1 MPYSGRPE
9 DRAHANYNA
18 WQQYVNNGTALP
30 DWYDPNLK
38 FDWKNP
44 YADARQT
51 PNVPNNFSLEQA
63 GAIRNQQIANQ
74 GNVWNGVDPFNAALG
89 DNRPAP
95 TSPLQGGPLPTKP
108 ATPITGGQPTSPLRG
123 GPLSAGG
130 SSTGTQPAAPLP
142 AKPTFYGTQPAAP
155 LPAKTNPLVSGS
167 AVNYDNP
174 YNSPDTQ
181 TPNLYNIGNGLPQK
195 PGSSNTPPMG
205 VATAVSQNP
214 LSSGGAVN
222 TGTPPRIN
230 PQPYQTTQTTPAVT
244 APGSNQSA
252 NTTAGGSTGQSNRRV
267 GVNANGHLTLDGQD
281 VVPYTQNQV
290 TGQLNYDSR
299 FYGTAGP
306 VTEGLDIDNSADR
319 DPRYWMRVQTPG
331 DDSGAFTWQLRPDVA
346 RRLNGRVQIGQ
357 RGVGGPGE
365 VIDPNLVDYDEE
377 FGLVTHPSNI
387 RTPQNS
393 GLSGFLSDNLVPI
406 LLAAGGLGVASHAG
420 LFSGGAAAGAGA
432 GTIPQVAIPE
442 LLANVAPVTIPEMIA
457 APTIGGGMF
466 AGLPSMGTVGSALR
480 TAASAVSVANAASRL
495 TGGNGI
501 FPTSG
506 GGSGTSSGS
515 AGGGG
520 VGSSLGEIL
529 STVGSNVAAN
539 RNINQFENFI
549 RQMIERG
556 DPYGPERAA
565 AIARLRQLEANPGSV
580 TDNPLFRDMN
590 TKSQDDLARRLAA
603 RGYTNSGNESGA
615 LQENFLA
622 NMNKFYGD
630 EWNRIAREAGVFI
643 DPSTAISGGMRAAG
657 EVYGARTNRDAGLA
671 AALNRMRGGSGTAN
685 DIQQIWNWIENL
697 FNGGGYDPGN
707 EDGWPEDIPPGDFSY
722 PGPGPDNPDNPTE
735 FDLDLP

>member
-1 MPYSGRPE
+1 MPYTGRPE
-9 DRAHANYNA
+9 NRAWANYNA
-18 WQQYVNNGTALP
+18 WQQHVNNGAGLP

-63 GAIRNQQIANQ
+63 GAIRDQRIANQ

-108 ATPITGGQPTSPLRG
+108 AAPL
-123 GPLSAGG
+123 
-130 SSTGTQPAAPLP
+130 TGTQP
-142 AKPTFYGTQPAAP
+142 TAP

-174 YNSPDTQ
+174 FNSPDTQ

-195 PGSSNTPPMG
+195 PGSSSTPPMG

-214 LSSGGAVN
+214 LSSGGSVN

-230 PQPYQTTQTTPAVT
+230 PQPYQTNQNTPAVT

-252 NTTAGGSTGQSNRRV
+252 NTTGGSTGQPNRRV

-281 VVPYTQNQV
+281 VVPYTLNQV
-290 TGQLNYDSR
+290 TGALNYDSR

-306 VTEGLDIDNSADR
+306 VTEGLDIDNTADR
-319 DPRYWMRVQTPG
+319 DPRYWMRVQYPG
-331 DDSGAFTWQLRPDVA
+331 DDSGGYGWELRPDVA

-387 RTPQNS
+387 RTPQSS
-393 GLSGFLSDNLVPI
+393 GLSGFLSDNLVGI
-406 LLAAGGLGVASHAG
+406 VAALLNPAIAMGSGSMFQPGGL
-420 LFSGGAAAGAGA
+420 FGGAAAGPGGAENFFGSGGLDPETMAGA
-432 GTIPQVAIPE
+432 GGMGSPVPTVPVPE
-442 LLANVAPVTIPEMIA
+442 LTSNVAPATIPNVPP
-457 APTIGGGMF
+457 APSIGGGMF
-466 AGLPSMGTVGSALR
+466 AGLPSAGTIGSALR
-480 TAASAVSVANAASRL
+480 TGASALSVANAVSRL

-501 FPTSG
+501 FPSSG

-520 VGSSLGEIL
+520 VGGSLGEIL
-529 STVGSNVAAN
+529 GTVGSNVAAN

-565 AIARLRQLEANPGSV
+565 AISRLRQLEANPGSV

-671 AALNRMRGGSGTAN
+671 AALNRLRSGGGGAS
-685 DIQQIWNWIENL
+685 DIEQIWNWISNL
-697 FNGGGYDPGN
+697 FSGGYDPGN
-707 EDGWPEDIPPGDFSY
+707 EDGWPEDIPPGGFSY

-735 FDLDLP
+735 PIIEFGPELP